1 MAEFLSSFSGWLW
14 GNLLFIL
21 LGGGVFFALFSH
33 FAPFRYLGHG
43 LQLLFGK
50 YPEKEAPGEVSHFRA
65 LCSALSGTVGMGN
78 VAGVAVAITQG
89 GPGALFWMWVCA
101 LLGMATKFYTC
112 SLAVMYR
119 GKDENGVEQGGP
131 MYFIR
136 EGLGEKWKPLAI
148 FFAACGMFGC
158 LPLLQ
163 SNQLTQIVRSMFF
176 EPQGWFVGSVS
187 STQTGNALF
196 GFLLAVLVGVVVV
209 GGIKRIGAIAAW
221 LVPGM
226 ILLYG
231 GTSLVILLLHSNQVL
246 PAFSMIF
253 SDAFTGQAV
262 AGGALGMVIVTG
274 VRRAAF
280 SNEAGM
286 GTEAMA
292 HGAAKTREPIRE
304 GLVAMWG
311 PVIDTLLMCTLTGL
325 VLMVTDVWRSGEG
338 DGVLLTTQAFEKSLP
353 GVGPYLLFAGVLC
366 LSFSSMVGF
375 SYYVVKCGCFLFGQ
389 QARLPVLGFYL
400 LTIIISS
407 MTTMA
412 EIINFLDIA
421 FGLMAIPTIL
431 SSILLSSKVN
441 HEARKYFNSF
451 RKPST

>member
-14 GNLLFIL
+14 GNLLYLL
-21 LGGGVFFALFSH
+21 LGGGFFFAVFSR
-33 FAPFRYLGHG
+33 FSPFRYLGHG
-43 LQLLFGK
+43 LALLLGK
-50 YPEKEAPGEVSHFRA
+50 NVEKEAPGEVSHFRA

-89 GPGALFWMWVCA
+89 GPGALFWMWICA

-148 FFAACGMFGC
+148 LFAGCGMFGC

-163 SNQLTQIVRSMFF
+163 SNQLTQIMNTMFF
-176 EPQGWFVGSVS
+176 EPQGWFVGSED
-187 STQTGNALF
+187 TRQMGNALF
-196 GFLLAVLVGVVVV
+196 GLFLAVVVGLVVI
-209 GGIKRIGAIAAW
+209 GGIKRIGSVAAR

-226 ILLYG
+226 VFLYG
-231 GTSLVILLLHSNQVL
+231 GTSLFIILLHADRIFPSLSL
-246 PAFSMIF
+246 IF

-292 HGAAKTREPIRE
+292 HGAARTREPIRE
-304 GLVAMWG
+304 GVVAMWG

-325 VLMVTDVWRSGEG
+325 VLMVTDVWDSGIG
-338 DGVLLTTQAFEKSLP
+338 DGVLLTTQAFQLALP
-353 GVGPYLLFAGVLC
+353 GVGPYLLLAGVLC
-366 LSFSSMVGF
+366 LSFSSMLGF

-389 QARLPVLGFYL
+389 KARLPVLGFYL
-400 LTIIISS
+400 VTIVVSA
-407 MTTMA
+407 MVKM
-412 EIINFLDIA
+412 EVIINFLDIA

-431 SSILLSSKVN
+431 SSMLLAPRVN
-441 HEARKYFNSF
+441 EAARRYFAGL
-451 RKPST
+451 KTA

>member
-14 GNLLFIL
+14 GNLLYLL
-21 LGGGVFFALFSH
+21 LGGGFFFAVFSS
-33 FAPFRYLGHG
+33 FSPFRYLGHG
-43 LQLLFGK
+43 LALLLGR
-50 YPEKEAPGEVSHFRA
+50 EVEQDAPGEVSHFRA

-89 GPGALFWMWVCA
+89 GPGAIFWMWVCA
-101 LLGMATKFYTC
+101 LLGMATKFYTW

-163 SNQLTQIVRSMFF
+163 SNQLTQIVNTMFF
-176 EPQGWFVGSVS
+176 EPQGWFVGSDNTAQV
-187 STQTGNALF
+187 GNALF
-196 GFLLAVLVGVVVV
+196 GLLLAVLVGLVVV
-209 GGIKRIGAIAAW
+209 GGIKRIGAFAAR

-226 ILLYG
+226 VVLYG
-231 GTSLVILLLHSNQVL
+231 GTSLVIILLHADQ
-246 PAFSMIF
+246 IF
-253 SDAFTGQAV
+253 PSLSLILSDAFTGQAV

-292 HGAAKTREPIRE
+292 HGAAKTKEPIRE
-304 GLVAMWG
+304 GVVAMWG
-311 PVIDTLLMCTLTGL
+311 PVIDTLIMCTLTAL

-338 DGVLLTTQAFEKSLP
+338 DGVLLTTHAFEQALP
-353 GVGPYLLFAGVLC
+353 GVGPYLLLAGVLC
-366 LSFSSMVGF
+366 LSFSSMLGF

-389 QARLPVLGFYL
+389 KARLPVLGFYL
-400 LTIIISS
+400 LTIMVSAVVK
-407 MTTMA
+407 MDV
-412 EIINFLDIA
+412 IINFLDIA

-431 SSILLSSKVN
+431 SSMLLAPRVN
-441 HEARKYFNSF
+441 EAARKYFGGL
-451 RKPST
+451 KKST

>member
-14 GNLLFIL
+14 GNLLYLL
-21 LGGGVFFALFSH
+21 LGGGLFFAVFSR
-33 FAPFRYLGHG
+33 FSPFRYLAHG
-43 LQLLFGK
+43 FKLLFGK
-50 YPEKEAPGEVSHFRA
+50 NQEKDAPGEVSHFRA

-89 GPGALFWMWVCA
+89 GPGAIFWMWVCA
-101 LLGMATKFYTC
+101 ILGMATKFYTC

-163 SNQLTQIVRSMFF
+163 SNQLTQIVNTMFF
-176 EPQGWFVGSVS
+176 EPQGWFVGSENR
-187 STQTGNALF
+187 TQLGNALF
-196 GFLLAVLVGVVVV
+196 GLLLAVLVGMVVV
-209 GGIKRIGAIAAW
+209 GGIKRIGAFAAR

-226 ILLYG
+226 VLLYG
-231 GTSLVILLLHSNQVL
+231 GTSLVIILIH
-246 PAFSMIF
+246 ADKIF
-253 SDAFTGQAV
+253 PSLSLILFDAFTGQAV

-292 HGAAKTREPIRE
+292 HGAAKTKEPIRE

-311 PVIDTLLMCTLTGL
+311 PVIDTLIMCTLTGL
-325 VLMVTDVWRSGEG
+325 VLMVTGVWDSGIG
-338 DGVLLTTQAFEKSLP
+338 DGVLLTTQAFEQAIP
-353 GVGPYLLFAGVLC
+353 GVGSYLLLAGVLC
-366 LSFSSMVGF
+366 LSFSSMLGF

-389 QARLPVLGFYL
+389 KARLPMLGFYL
-400 LTIIISS
+400 LTIVVSAVVK
-407 MTTMA
+407 MDV
-412 EIINFLDIA
+412 IINFLDIA

-431 SSILLSSKVN
+431 SSILLAPKVN
-441 HEARKYFNSF
+441 QAAKEYFKKLKQSV
-451 RKPST
+451 